1 VTVLMLNKRHLRE
14 ISEHSQASFPVEACG
29 ILVGRRGYREKKV
42 VERVCPA
49 KNILASTSRYEIDP
63 EELIKVLD
71 EAERESKEVLGF
83 YHSHPHWPAYPS
95 EVDRSSAF
103 YPDYSYLIY
112 SNLENEARSYVWDG
126 ERFKPE
132 KIKIV

>member
-1 VTVLMLNKRHLRE
+1 MTLLILSKKHLGE
-14 ISEHSQASFPVEACG
+14 ISEHSRASFPVEACG
-29 ILVGRRGYREKKV
+29 ILVGRRGHREKI

-63 EELIKVLD
+63 EELIKVFG
-71 EAERESKEVLGF
+71 EAEGESKEVLGF
-83 YHSHPHWPAYPS
+83 YHSHPHWPAYVS
-95 EVDRSSAF
+95 EIDRSSAF

-126 ERFKPE
+126 GRFKPE
-132 KIKIV
+132 RIKIV